1 MSKLQT
7 MLRLGKPLVKKAEEE
22 EFNPAEARAHLG
34 NAIRRGTET
43 RLAVKNPLSYLAAR
57 AFLGPEP
64 SVIKMAS
71 QLPDTLEEVMEVI
84 KEAARKG
91 PGWDRGGGEAHAMT
105 PGALGLSA
113 GQSRM
118 LGGPETFSSLAAA
131 TMRPGMYGGM
141 YGGGGMG
148 PGMNMM
154 GPASVDNVISLYKGQ
169 ASGQGGYGV
178 GW

>member
-22 EFNPAEARAHLG
+22 EFNPGEARAHLG
-34 NAIRRGTET
+34 HAIRRGSET

-57 AFLGPEP
+57 TFLGPES

-71 QLPDTLEEVMEVI
+71 ELPDTLEEVVEVL

-91 PGWDRGGGEAHAMT
+91 PGWDKGGGEAYAMT

-118 LGGPETFSSLAAA
+118 LGGPDTFSSLAAA
-131 TMRPGMYGGM
+131 TLRPGMYGGM
-141 YGGGGMG
+141 YGGGPG
-148 PGMNMM
+148 PGMM